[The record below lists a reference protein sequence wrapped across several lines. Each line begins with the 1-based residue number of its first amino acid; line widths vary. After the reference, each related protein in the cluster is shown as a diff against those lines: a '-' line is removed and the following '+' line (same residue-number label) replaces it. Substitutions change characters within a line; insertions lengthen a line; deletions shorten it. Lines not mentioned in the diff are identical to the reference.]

1 MFVGNQLVCTAM
13 DEKVD
18 EMDNV
23 TDMYRLQDKVVTTC
37 DRSISNRLQNIAK
50 EQSNPPHLEK
60 SQREVLRRI

>member
-23 TDMYRLQDKVVTTC
+23 TDMYRLQDKVVTTH

-50 EQSNPPHLEK
+50 EKSNPPHLEK
-60 SQREVLRRI
+60 IQREVLRRI